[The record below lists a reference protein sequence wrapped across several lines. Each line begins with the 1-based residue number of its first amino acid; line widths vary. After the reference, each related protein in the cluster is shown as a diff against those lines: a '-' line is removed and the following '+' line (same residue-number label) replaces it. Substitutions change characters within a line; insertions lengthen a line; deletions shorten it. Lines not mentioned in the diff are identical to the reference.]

1 MRRPASDPS
10 NAILL
15 EAIERLG
22 KKQDDFMEKLLE
34 VEKSVA
40 SNSVLISDLTLRID
54 AVEKYSEN
62 TTVRSGKMDSQLSLL
77 VAENKRLWDKVDELD
92 AYKRRWNLRI
102 SGVLEEE
109 RENVKMIILDIFRQ
123 VSPGLADVLQ
133 SSIDVAHRLG
143 PKLGYTRPRTII
155 VQFLSRSHRDRI
167 WADARRSEV
176 LKQKKIRIS
185 KDLTQRTKEARNK
198 LWPLVEKARKEG
210 AGFRGPNAVVDGKRI
225 SATDV

>member
-62 TTVRSGKMDSQLSLL
+62 TAVKSGKMDSQLSSL

-109 RENVKMIILDIFRQ
+109 GRM
-123 VSPGLADVLQ
+123 
-133 SSIDVAHRLG
+133 
-143 PKLGYTRPRTII
+143 
-155 VQFLSRSHRDRI
+155 SR
-167 WADARRSEV
+167 
-176 LKQKKIRIS
+176 
-185 KDLTQRTKEARNK
+185 
-198 LWPLVEKARKEG
+198 
-210 AGFRGPNAVVDGKRI
+210 
-225 SATDV
+225 

>member
-62 TTVRSGKMDSQLSLL
+62 TAVKSGKMDSQLSSL

-92 AYKRRWNLRI
+92 AYKRRWNLRM
-102 SGVLEEE
+102 SGVLE
-109 RENVKMIILDIFRQ
+109 DIFLQ

-133 SSIDVAHRLG
+133 SSIDAHS
-143 PKLGYTRPRTII
+143 PKLVYTRPRTII

-185 KDLTQRTKEARNK
+185 EDLTQRTKEARNK
-198 LWPLVEKARKEG
+198 LWSLLEKA
-210 AGFRGPNAVVDGKRI
+210 
-225 SATDV
+225 

>member
-1 MRRPASDPS
+1 
-10 NAILL
+10 
-15 EAIERLG
+15 
-22 KKQDDFMEKLLE
+22 
-34 VEKSVA
+34 
-40 SNSVLISDLTLRID
+40 
-54 AVEKYSEN
+54 
-62 TTVRSGKMDSQLSLL
+62 MDSQLSSL

-102 SGVLEEE
+102 S
-109 RENVKMIILDIFRQ
+109 
-123 VSPGLADVLQ
+123 DVLQ

-185 KDLTQRTKEARNK
+185 EDLTQRTKEARNK

-210 AGFRGPNAVVDGKRI
+210 RRAGFRGPNAVVDGKRI
-225 SATDV
+225 SADDV